1 MSTLTLFPEAEAPQ
15 CRAGI
20 VPRDYQIVDH
30 DESFRLWDAGTTG
43 VLTRGF
49 TGCGKTLQSC
59 LKADTWLQRSS
70 NHRVMVIS
78 YEEQLVKQFAQEVED
93 YLGITAAIEMADLK
107 IDPQFIPPITIASRA
122 SLLVAKPPT
131 EDQIAALR
139 GFGINDPGCAPG
151 RSIKRLL
158 RLLKDGVDVQDVRD
172 ELARINAEP
181 EAKDGCW
188 SRVHKFDW
196 HYDWLVCFDEAHKH
210 AHHLVSVGHLV
221 DWFGQNPNSR
231 RSGATATPKR
241 FDGKSIGD
249 KMFPGIAMDYPL
261 YKPGQ
266 PCGVSDG
273 WAVPYK
279 QRYIEVEGVDFKT
292 LKKIA
297 GDFDE
302 GELEHVLGQ
311 EETLAKLI
319 EPLLDMVG
327 DRRTLIFSPGVQMAK
342 DVAQY
347 INARSRAVC
356 TCSRA
361 KWYPTLLIGDG
372 AQCACGRLIE
382 TSDVDL
388 RPDQARELDGTTVD
402 RTPIYEGH
410 QAGEFQFL
418 SICGLCR
425 EGYNDP
431 DISCVAVFRPVSK
444 KASALAEQMKGRSCR
459 PLRGL
464 LNGLELKED
473 RLAAIAESTKPYALI
488 VDLVGIT
495 GLADCASTVQIYSEG
510 LPDTI
515 QKRAADILA
524 EDGLDGEVDVEGAI
538 EQAKREDSE
547 AREKAR
553 LEREAAEQHS
563 RELAERRAKAGAD
576 VTYTTHEVGV
586 GSNANTNE
594 ATEKQYRKMAFL
606 GMDIRNT
613 LLSKRQ
619 AGRIIDQLLR
629 GVPIGEVARTNRI
642 SEENWMVR
650 GPSAKQQFALHRL
663 GRDWIKTPAD
673 ASLVISAMKN
683 PTEFS
688 QNMTAELTGARDD
701 DHLTNVAHKLVNVS
715 KTVRIAPDV
724 YSRLV
729 ALGTARR
736 AQLRTPEF

>member
-1 MSTLTLFPEAEAPQ
+1 
-15 CRAGI
+15 
-20 VPRDYQIVDH
+20 VPRDYQIADH

-107 IDPQFIPPITIASRA
+107 VDPQFIPPITIASRA

-181 EAKDGCW
+181 EARDGYW

-196 HYDWLVCFDEAHKH
+196 HHDWLVCFDEAHKH

-221 DWFGQNPNSR
+221 DWFAQNPNSR

-261 YKPGQ
+261 YKPEH

-273 WAVPYK
+273 WAVPYR
-279 QRYIEVEGVDFKT
+279 QRYIEVAGVDFKT

-319 EPLLDMVG
+319 EPLLDMVE

-356 TCSRA
+356 TCGRA

-372 AQCACGRLIE
+372 AQCECGRLIE
-382 TSDVDL
+382 VNDVN
-388 RPDQARELDGTTVD
+388 RKPDQARELDGTTVD
-402 RTPIYEGH
+402 RTPIYRGH

-464 LNGLELKED
+464 LNGLDTKED
-473 RLAAIAESTKPYALI
+473 RLTAIAESTKAYALI

-510 LPDTI
+510 LPDEI

-524 EDGLDGEVDVEGAI
+524 EDGVDGEVDVAGAI
-538 EQAKREDSE
+538 EQAKREDAE

-553 LEREAAEQHS
+553 LERETAEQHS

-586 GSNANTNE
+586 GSNVNTNE

-606 GMDIRNT
+606 GMDIQNVN
-613 LLSKRQ
+613 LSKRQ

-629 GVPIGEVARTNRI
+629 GIPMGEVARTNKI
-642 SEENWMVR
+642 SEENWTVR

-663 GRDWIKTPAD
+663 GRNWVKTPAD

-683 PTEFS
+683 PAEFS
-688 QNMTAELTGARDD
+688 DTMREELSGARDD
-701 DHLTNVAHKLVNVS
+701 NHLTFIAHKLVNVS

-724 YSRLV
+724 YARLI
-729 ALGTARR
+729 ALGKARR
-736 AQLRTPEF
+736 AQLQTPEF